1 MIMYNEQRSVCFSL
15 LQEVDIVR
23 EHMSRLTH
31 MSIWVNL
38 EQTQREDLFIG
49 NKVLST
55 MTIKVCYM
63 ELLVVVFIDTII
75 VNNLYCSLEG
85 VKHPK
90 SYCLSSI
97 QELLGKSC
105 FLFFCAFYLDISEIV
120 LDDIHYCERFIE
132 LMIDLE
138 ALLPT
143 RYMMALLIS
152 NANRSGSSMLFYMHL
167 NLSHIAGSLFC
178 QLVSMLKFY
187 ARFEIDDITGQQ
199 LTHKEV
205 TDKHYEHVVQLQK
218 AAFKYFNDIS
228 SIHCVFAYLLSAVL
242 TSGKVCRISTFLML
256 YLKYYI
262 NFQCRWDILICIL
275 LVYYKVFDV

>member
-1 MIMYNEQRSVCFSL
+1 
-15 LQEVDIVR
+15 
-23 EHMSRLTH
+23 
-31 MSIWVNL
+31 
-38 EQTQREDLFIG
+38 
-49 NKVLST
+49 

-85 VKHPK
+85 VKTSC

-152 NANRSGSSMLFYMHL
+152 NRLYEYLNAIFDFRRFFNAIYMHL
-167 NLSHIAGSLFC
+167 NLSHIVLSL
-178 QLVSMLKFY
+178 L
-187 ARFEIDDITGQQ
+187 
-199 LTHKEV
+199 
-205 TDKHYEHVVQLQK
+205 
-218 AAFKYFNDIS
+218 N
-228 SIHCVFAYLLSAVL
+228 
-242 TSGKVCRISTFLML
+242 TS
-256 YLKYYI
+256 
-262 NFQCRWDILICIL
+262 
-275 LVYYKVFDV
+275 